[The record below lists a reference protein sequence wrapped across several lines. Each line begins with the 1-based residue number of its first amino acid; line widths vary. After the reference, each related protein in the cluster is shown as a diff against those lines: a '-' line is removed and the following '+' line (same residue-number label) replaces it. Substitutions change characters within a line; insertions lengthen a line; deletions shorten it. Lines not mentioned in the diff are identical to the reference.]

1 MQQFGFSKIQTYFS
15 LSALGPYQVCLT
27 GGTVFHKT
35 RTALRKK
42 FWVILLMGRQKSGIC
57 MLSAQRMLKIKNYK
71 TVWGIG
77 DRIRAVY
84 GIGDEIRQAVAHRDA
99 ASPLA
104 GLIDMDDTHLGR
116 VHRNGLHPFGSIAQ
130 WKLESSFFLV
140 PKIDIDLSILLFWPL

>member
-1 MQQFGFSKIQTYFS
+1 M
-15 LSALGPYQVCLT
+15 V
-27 GGTVFHKT
+27 
-35 RTALRKK
+35 
-42 FWVILLMGRQKSGIC
+42 
-57 MLSAQRMLKIKNYK
+57 SAQHMLKIKNYK

-84 GIGDEIRQAVAHRDA
+84 GIGDEIRQAVAHRVA

-116 VHRNGLHPFGSIAQ
+116 VHRNGLHPSGSIAQ
-130 WKLESSFFLV
+130 WGLESSFFLV